1 MSEVNPFVIQFQR
14 GACGLGGGVYW
25 WSVCLCVYHRGGCYD
40 GKVLLLGSTLV
51 ASNHEIWHWVV
62 VYPYNYANRV
72 SLTTLLYAELGSWGC
87 VFGVEFR
94 WVVRSW

>member
-14 GACGLGGGVYW
+14 GACGLGGG
-25 WSVCLCVYHRGGCYD
+25 VCLCVYHRGGCYD